1 MTLEPGIL
9 VYGCRIVPDGASA
22 TSFAGEPYLMEFQ
35 TSGGHF
41 LCPLVCFQART
52 ESVVEQVVEPAGSFV
67 QAVLDAT
74 SAR

>member
-22 TSFAGEPYLMEFQ
+22 TSFAGEPYLMAFA
-35 TSGGHF
+35 TSGGRY

-52 ESVVEQVVEPAGSFV
+52 ESVVEQAAEPVGSFV
-67 QAVLDAT
+67 QAVLDVA
-74 SAR
+74 SAL